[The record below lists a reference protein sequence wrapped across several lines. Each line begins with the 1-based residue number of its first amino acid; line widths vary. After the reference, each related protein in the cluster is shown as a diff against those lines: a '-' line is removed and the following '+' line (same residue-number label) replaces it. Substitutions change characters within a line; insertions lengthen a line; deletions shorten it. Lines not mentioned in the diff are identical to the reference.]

1 MSSSKYELKELT
13 KTYEVNGQPHLV
25 LDKISLNI
33 YSEDITVILG
43 ASGCGKTTLLRIIAK
58 LEEETSGYIS
68 FIKDGIEKKAKVGL
82 VFQESRLM
90 PWLTVSENIN
100 FHKNATE
107 KQIDFYLSMMRLEK
121 FKNSY
126 PSELS
131 GGMAQRVSIAR
142 ALSFEP
148 DFLLM
153 DEPFSSLDY
162 FTRIDMQKEVIKIHN
177 DTNKGVVFVTH
188 DIDEAISIG
197 TRIVVFTKGN
207 KLNEIIVSKNNNS
220 DIDFEYKL
228 ALKKQ
233 ILDILKIKDGRN
245 EK

>member
-1 MSSSKYELKELT
+1 MSNSEYRLKEIS
-13 KTYEVNGQPHLV
+13 KTYEVNGQAYKV
-25 LDKISLNI
+25 LDNISLNI
-33 YSEDITVILG
+33 SSKDITVVLG
-43 ASGCGKTTLLRIIAK
+43 ASGCGKTTLLRIIAN
-58 LEEETSGYIS
+58 LEEETSGKIT
-68 FIKDGIEKKAKVGL
+68 FVKDGVEAKAKVGL

-90 PWLTVSENIN
+90 PWLTVSENIG
-100 FHKNATE
+100 FHKKATE
-107 KQIDFYLSMMRLEK
+107 KQIQFYLSMMRLWE

-126 PSELS
+126 PNELS

-162 FTRIDMQKEVIKIHN
+162 FTRLDMQKEVIKIHK

-197 TRIVVFTKGN
+197 TRIIVFTKDN
-207 KLNEIIVSKNNNS
+207 KLKEFIVNKNNNN
-220 DIDFEYKL
+220 DINYKYKL
-228 ALKKQ
+228 TLKKQ
-233 ILDILKIKDGRN
+233 ILDILKIREN
-245 EK
+245 

>member
-13 KTYEVNGQPHLV
+13 KTYEVNGQSHLV

-90 PWLTVSENIN
+90 PWLTVSENIS
-100 FHKNATE
+100 FHKKATE
-107 KQIDFYLSMMRLEK
+107 NKIEFYLSMMKLEK
-121 FKNSY
+121 FRNYY
-126 PSELS
+126 PNELS

-162 FTRIDMQKEVIKIHN
+162 FTRIDMQKEVIKIHKN
-177 DTNKGVVFVTH
+177 TNKGVVFVTH
-188 DIDEAISIG
+188 DIDEAIGIG
-197 TRIVVFTKGN
+197 TRIIVFTKDN
-207 KLNEIIVSKNNNS
+207 KLKEFIVSKNNNF
-220 DIDFEYKL
+220 DINSEYRL
-228 ALKKQ
+228 TLKKQ
-233 ILDILKIKDGRN
+233 ILDILKIKEN
-245 EK
+245 

>member
-1 MSSSKYELKELT
+1 MSNSQYKLKDISKV
-13 KTYEVNGQPHLV
+13 YEVNGQPHIV
-25 LDKISLNI
+25 LDKVSLNI
-33 YSEDITVILG
+33 YSKDITVVLG
-43 ASGCGKTTLLRIIAK
+43 TSGCGKTTLLRIISK
-58 LEEETSGYIS
+58 LEEETSGSIS
-68 FIKDGIEKKAKVGL
+68 FIKDEVEKKAKVGL
-82 VFQESRLM
+82 VFQEDRLM
-90 PWLTVSENIN
+90 PWLTVSENIS

-107 KQIDFYLSMMRLEK
+107 KQVEFYLSVMRLEK

-126 PSELS
+126 PNELS

-162 FTRIDMQKEVIKIHN
+162 FTRIEMQKEVIKIHK

-197 TRIVVFTKGN
+197 TRIIVFTKDKRLKEFTIN
-207 KLNEIIVSKNNNS
+207 KDNNFDINS
-220 DIDFEYKL
+220 EYSIM
-228 ALKKQ
+228 LKKQ
-233 ILDILKIKDGRN
+233 ILDILKI
-245 EK
+245 

>member
-13 KTYEVNGQPHLV
+13 KIYNVNGQPHLV
-25 LDKISLNI
+25 LDRISLNI
-33 YSEDITVILG
+33 YSEDITVVLG
-43 ASGCGKTTLLRIIAK
+43 ASGCGKTTLLRIIAG

-68 FIKDGIEKKAKVGL
+68 FTKDETEKKAKVGL

-90 PWLTVSENIN
+90 PWLTVSENIG
-100 FHKNATE
+100 FHKSATE
-107 KQIDFYLSMMRLEK
+107 KQIQFYLSMMRLEK

-126 PSELS
+126 PIELS

-162 FTRIDMQKEVIKIHN
+162 FTRLDMQKEVIKIHK
-177 DTNKGVVFVTH
+177 DTNKGVIFVTH

-197 TRIVVFTKGN
+197 TRIIVFTSDN
-207 KLNEIIVSKNNNS
+207 KFKEFIVNKNNDF
-220 DIDFEYKL
+220 DIDYKYR
-228 ALKKQ
+228 LKLKNQ
-233 ILDILKIKDGRN
+233 ILDILKIRDRRN
-245 EK
+245 

>member
-1 MSSSKYELKELT
+1 MSSSRYELKELT

-33 YSEDITVILG
+33 YSEDITVVLG
-43 ASGCGKTTLLRIIAK
+43 ESGCGKTTLLRIIAK

-68 FIKDGIEKKAKVGL
+68 FIKDGTEEKATVGL

-100 FHKNATE
+100 FHKKATE
-107 KQIDFYLSMMRLEK
+107 EQIEFYLSMMRLEK
-121 FKNSY
+121 FRNSY
-126 PSELS
+126 PNELS

-162 FTRIDMQKEVIKIHN
+162 FARIDMQKEVIKIHKN
-177 DTNKGVVFVTH
+177 TNKGVVFVTH

-197 TRIVVFTKGN
+197 TRIIVFTKDN
-207 KLNEIIVSKNNNS
+207 QLKEFIINKNNNL
-220 DIDFEYKL
+220 DIDFEYKIE
-228 ALKKQ
+228 LKKQ
-233 ILDILKIKDGRN
+233 ILDTLKVR
-245 EK
+245 ES